1 MRTTTSESPSSTGSR
16 IVRST
21 RPMRCRRG
29 PILAAAL
36 VALGLLVAACGGSDS
51 SDSTT
56 ATTETPATPVDFSE
70 RGPYPVGRTILQL
83 PDRQV
88 YVFYPADPATVADAP
103 PLTGYSSLIG
113 FPESVRGAIPPELV
127 QEIPLDSYDQPVPS
141 PEGPFPTIIY
151 SHGAGDNAAFSSQH
165 FEHMASWGFVTAAP
179 EHIERDLAASTLNQT
194 RQGDDVAVLRSTLAL
209 LGEQNTSGPL
219 SGTMNLDQLAA
230 EGLSAGGSAVLRF
243 AQDPEVKTVIGR
255 APGYGVSIEVPE
267 SLQADAEARRAFVN
281 EAIVSAY
288 ASTPPPDKPSMIIAG
303 EVDETIPLA
312 NIERTFEWLAPPKRF
327 AVIANGGHNAFT
339 DLCAPIRAQGGLMQY
354 SGELPAPDVLLKR
367 AEDGCTP
374 ANIDPQLSYDLI
386 NQLTVA
392 QLRNVFGIDA
402 PAASASLERSYL
414 DEQFPDT
421 LARYEYVP

>member
-1 MRTTTSESPSSTGSR
+1 
-16 IVRST
+16 
-21 RPMRCRRG
+21 
-29 PILAAAL
+29 LALALLLVVTL
-36 VALGLLVAACGGSDS
+36 VAAACGGSSDS
-51 SDSTT
+51 SDNAT
-56 ATTETPATPVDFSE
+56 ATTAPAAPANFSE

-88 YVFYPADPATVADAP
+88 YVFYPADPATVSEAP
-103 PLTGYSSLIG
+103 PITGYSSLIG
-113 FPESVRGAIPPELV
+113 FPEAVRGAIPRELV
-127 QEIPLDSYDQPVPS
+127 QEIPLDSYDQPAPS

-151 SHGAGDNAAFSSQH
+151 SHGAGDNAAFASQH

-219 SGTMNLDQLAA
+219 AGTMNLDQLAA
-230 EGLSAGGSAVLRF
+230 EGLSAGGGAVLRF

-267 SLQADAEARRAFVN
+267 ALQADAEARRAFIN
-281 EAIVSAY
+281 EAVDSAY

-303 EVDETIPLA
+303 EVDETIPLT
-312 NIERTFEWLAPPKRF
+312 NIEKTFNWLAPPKRF

-354 SGELPAPDVLLKR
+354 SGKLPAPDALLKR

-374 ANIDPQLSYDLI
+374 ANIDPQVSYDLI

-402 PAASASLERSYL
+402 AVAAASLEQSYL
-414 DEQFPDT
+414 DEQFPGA